1 MGGQPQRH
9 GVAGD
14 RASDEV
20 IGAARGRAALAD
32 PKPKGRLPRD
42 PGGAVLALSPAEFD
56 LITAKTIKATGMTAE

>member
-1 MGGQPQRH
+1 
-9 GVAGD
+9 
-14 RASDEV
+14 V